1 MDRKSSRVSE
11 KAKTGLK
18 PRSAEAAACQVVS
31 LGAPGSDLSVL
42 FRVGSLV
49 MLIIDP
55 ADGRIVDANAEALR
69 FYGYSRDQLLGL
81 TIGAINGKPEDRL
94 WADMRQAGSEGGRF
108 VCQHRLADGSW
119 RDVEVVSA
127 PLHGEGRPLLYSVV
141 LDITKNISTER
152 ELEESDNLYRTLFES
167 AGDGIFIRSLD
178 GRFLDCNRLAY
189 ERLGYTR
196 DELLE
201 LTPRDLDTPRNIELF
216 PERQRQLVEK
226 GHLMM
231 ETEHR
236 RKDGSIMAVELS
248 STVVRYR
255 GQPAILTIARDITR
269 HKVNLDSLKQQADF
283 FQRLIDT
290 IPSPIFYKDN
300 QGYYLGCNRAFEE
313 FIGIKRESIIGRTVF
328 QNYPKDHADHYHAY
342 DRALMENPGGQTYE
356 SVVRDAEGQ
365 DHKVVFHKAT
375 YCDSEGR
382 VAGLVGVFTDMTERI
397 RFEEVLRRSEEKYR
411 QLVENISETLFTL
424 DTQGHIVYVS
434 PAIKL
439 ILGFEPES
447 LLGRLYDGLIW
458 PDDMPR
464 AVAFF
469 QGLISGQP
477 ETDEIRLLTRE
488 GKSRWVRAA
497 CRPYYD
503 ESRVLQGVQGVLTDI
518 DERKR
523 AEEAL
528 RESEVFIRSTVDSLS
543 AHIAIVEASGHIV
556 YVNRAWNEFAEANG
570 GGTIEYVGMNYFE
583 VCERA
588 HGSAVKE
595 ARLAAGGIR
604 DVLAGKRDR
613 FELEYACNTPDRE
626 RWFNLRVTRF
636 TGGIPARAV
645 VAHEDITER
654 VLSQQAL
661 RRSEETYRDLVENIS
676 DVIFSMDVDQKL
688 IYISPAIERITGYK
702 PEELLENWIDKLI
715 FMEDRPVLAQ
725 RIEQLLQNKEVEPYE
740 YRIRTRSGGI
750 RWIRAVSSRVEQ
762 DGRVIGLRGRLSD
775 ITERKRAE
783 EAIQTLVE
791 SSVGTIGQEF
801 FDRIVGTLCRWL
813 GADVGVIGELSG
825 PTRLHPLSMMVDGGY
840 VQVEDYDLVGTPCEK
855 VYAGGFKYYREKVA
869 DMFPDNPDL
878 RRLGAESYIGI
889 PLVAKDG
896 RPIGIINA
904 VFRRRTDLP
913 RRVQD
918 VLSIIAA
925 RASAELEHKR
935 LKEMLSFESR
945 LNSAFAELSSR
956 LIQNSSLESISATV
970 LEYVQN
976 LTGSQAG
983 LAGFIDSR
991 SGSLIIPVATRDILP
1006 QQEDTTQ
1013 PLVFSEPKGLW
1024 GKCLIERRPVIANST
1039 ESFASQLDIP
1049 DYHIQVKR
1057 FIAAPALIDG
1067 EAVGV
1072 IAAANAEMD
1081 YTQEHRVI
1089 LERVATLY
1097 ALAIKRR
1104 RAEEQVRKLS
1114 VAVEQSPTSI
1124 VITDSTGA
1132 IEYVNP
1138 KFSQITGYS
1147 FEEVLG
1153 RNPRILK
1160 TDGTPA
1166 ETHRVLWET
1175 ITSGREWKGE
1185 FLNRKKNGELFWE
1198 MASIAPVKNEKG
1210 EITHFIGVK
1219 KDITDLKQ
1227 AEEKLQK
1234 ANDELEERV
1243 QERTRELIQANVE
1256 LKKEVNERQR
1266 AEVALKLERSKL
1278 EMMLSQ
1284 KSLLAEIASRLNSAE
1299 SFVEV
1304 TGFLL
1309 DDIRQTTHLD
1319 SVCLFRFDE
1328 GQTAV
1333 SLVSSGVSPDGIE
1346 GAVCPGTLN
1355 LSKETT
1361 PGLLA
1366 SVLKNEVYFIHNVT
1380 EALGQERQYF
1390 EERGIHALLACPL
1403 ALAGQV
1409 KGLFVF
1415 VHRKLHFWVP
1425 EEVNLFTTIADMVV
1439 GAWERNLQVSELLEA
1454 EKKRTEAT
1462 RLAEQSSRLASIGVM
1477 AGGITH
1483 EINQP
1488 LNAIKLT
1495 ADSVVLWIQRNPV
1508 EIPGKMV
1515 EKFRK
1520 VSEHVN
1526 RIDDIIK
1533 HMRQFWVSPT
1543 LAVPEVFDLNDT
1555 VRSALDLIENQ
1566 IVSHGIRLET
1576 VFCREPLKVQGN
1588 RIHLEQIV
1596 INLVVN
1602 AMQALDELFKNDKFI
1617 LVKTVRVGDKVR
1629 IEVRDN
1635 GPGFMAEMADR
1646 LFDPFYSTKKPGQ
1659 GTGLGLAIVKRFVD
1673 EMSGRVQAAPVPE
1686 GGAVFSVTL
1695 PLIAER
1701 NSRTDEDTAR

>member
-1 MDRKSSRVSE
+1 M
-11 KAKTGLK
+11 
-18 PRSAEAAACQVVS
+18 S
-31 LGAPGSDLSVL
+31 LDAPGSDLSVL
-42 FRVGSLV
+42 FQVGSLV

-55 ADGRIVDANAEALR
+55 ADGRIVDANEEALR
-69 FYGYSRDQLLGL
+69 FYGYSRERMLEL
-81 TIGAINGKPEDRL
+81 TIGAINGKPEERL
-94 WADMRQAGSEGGRF
+94 WEDMRKAGSEGGRF
-108 VCQHRLADGSW
+108 ICRHRLADGSL

-127 PLHGEGRPLLYSVV
+127 PLHGEGRPLLYSVI
-141 LDITKNISTER
+141 LDITASKRAER
-152 ELEESDNLYRTLFES
+152 ELEESDNLYRTLFEN
-167 AGDGIFIRSLD
+167 AGDAILIHDLG
-178 GRFLDCNRLAY
+178 GRFLECNHLAH

-196 DELLE
+196 EELLG
-201 LTPRDLDTPRNIELF
+201 LSPLDLDTARNAALF
-216 PERQRQLVEK
+216 PERQKELVAK
-226 GHLMM
+226 GRLLV

-248 STVVRYR
+248 SVIIRFHE
-255 GQPAILTIARDITR
+255 QPAVLTIARDITR
-269 HKVNLDSLKQQADF
+269 HRESINNLEQQADF
-283 FQRLIDT
+283 SQRLIDT
-290 IPSPIFYKDN
+290 IPSPVFYKDIHGCY
-300 QGYYLGCNRAFEE
+300 QGCNRAFEE
-313 FIGIKRESIIGRTVF
+313 FVGIKRDQLIGRTVF
-328 QNYPKDHADHYHAY
+328 QTFFDEHARHHHSFDQM
-342 DRALMENPGGQTYE
+342 LLKNPGTQTYE
-356 SVVRDAEGQ
+356 SVVRAADGQ
-365 DHKVVFHKAT
+365 EHQVVFHKAT
-375 YCDSEGR
+375 YYDSEGR
-382 VAGLVGVFTDMTERI
+382 VAGMVGVFTDMTERI

-424 DTQGHIVYVS
+424 DAQGLIEYVS

-447 LLGRLYDGLIW
+447 LLGRMYEDVIW
-458 PDDMPR
+458 PDDRQR
-464 AVAFF
+464 AEAFV
-469 QGLISGQP
+469 QVLLSGK
-477 ETDEIRLLTRE
+477 EDITEIRLLTRE
-488 GKSRWVRAA
+488 GRSHWVRAA
-497 CRPYYD
+497 CRPFYD
-503 ESRVLQGVQGVLTDI
+503 ENKVPQGIQGVLTDI

-543 AHIAIVEASGHIV
+543 AHIAIVEASGRIM
-556 YVNRAWNEFAEANG
+556 YVNRAWKEFATANG
-570 GGTIEYVGMNYFE
+570 GDRGEHVGMNYLE
-583 VCERA
+583 ICDRVHGGSER
-588 HGSAVKE
+588 E

-604 DVLAGKRDR
+604 DVLAGKKDK
-613 FELEYACNTPDRE
+613 FELEYSCHSPERE

-676 DVIFSMDVDQKL
+676 DVIYSMDTDRK
-688 IYISPAIERITGYK
+688 ISYISPAIERITGYT
-702 PEELLENWIDKLI
+702 PEELVGGGIDRFVFPEDMPQLE
-715 FMEDRPVLAQ
+715 Q
-725 RIEQLLQNKEVEPYE
+725 RIELLLRDDAEPAE
-740 YRIRTRSGGI
+740 YRIRTRAGGT
-750 RWIRAVSSRVEQ
+750 RWIRAVSTRVVQ
-762 DGRVIGLRGRLSD
+762 NGQVVGLRGRLTD

-813 GADVGVIGELSG
+813 GADVGVIGELVG
-825 PTRLHPLSMMVDGGY
+825 PSRLHPLSMMVDGGY
-840 VQVEDYDLVGTPCEK
+840 VQVDDYDLAGTPCEK
-855 VYAGGFKYYREKVA
+855 VYAGGFKYYREKITEL
-869 DMFPDNPDL
+869 FPRNEEL
-878 RRLGAESYIGI
+878 RRLGAEGYIGI
-889 PLVAKDG
+889 PLTAKDG

-904 VFRRRTDLP
+904 VFRRVTNLP
-913 RRVQD
+913 RRAQD

-925 RASAELEHKR
+925 RASAELEHKK
-935 LKEMLSFESR
+935 LKELLSVESR
-945 LNSAFAELSSR
+945 LNSSFAELSSR

-970 LEYVQN
+970 LDYVRG
-976 LTGSQAG
+976 LTGSPAG
-983 LAGFIDSR
+983 FAGFIDAR
-991 SGSLIIPVATRDILP
+991 SGSLNIPAATNDIVKLEPGLSKSIEIKEFTGPWGPCLRD
-1006 QQEDTTQ
+1006 
-1013 PLVFSEPKGLW
+1013 
-1024 GKCLIERRPVIANST
+1024 CNPVIANSA
-1039 ESFASQLDIP
+1039 ESFAGYGTVPEDHIDIG
-1049 DYHIQVKR
+1049 R
-1057 FIAAPALIDG
+1057 FIAVPALIDG
-1067 EAVGV
+1067 EPVGV
-1072 IAAANAEMD
+1072 IAAANAKED

-1138 KFSQITGYS
+1138 KFSQLTGYS
-1147 FEEVLG
+1147 FDEALG
-1153 RNPRILK
+1153 QNPRILK
-1160 TDGTPA
+1160 TSGTPA

-1175 ITSGREWKGE
+1175 IMAGREWKGE

-1198 MASIAPVKNEKG
+1198 MASIAPVKNENG

-1234 ANDELEERV
+1234 AHDELEERV

-1299 SFVEV
+1299 SFSEV

-1309 DDIRQTTHLD
+1309 DDIRQTMHLD
-1319 SVCLFRFDE
+1319 SACLFRFGE
-1328 GQTAV
+1328 NQSAV
-1333 SLVSSGVSPDGIE
+1333 SLLSA
-1346 GAVCPGTLN
+1346 GAGPTGNETVVCPGTLALN
-1355 LSKETT
+1355 EDNT
-1361 PGLLA
+1361 PGLLVT
-1366 SVLKNEVYFIHNVT
+1366 VLKNEVYFIHNVT
-1380 EALGQERQYF
+1380 EAVGKEREYF
-1390 EERGIHALLACPL
+1390 EKRGIQALLACPL

-1409 KGLFVF
+1409 KGLLLF
-1415 VHRKLHFWVP
+1415 VHHKLHFWVP
-1425 EEVNLFTTIADMVV
+1425 EEINLFTTIADMVV
-1439 GAWERNLQVSELLEA
+1439 GAWERNLQVHELIEA
-1454 EKKRTEAT
+1454 ERKRTEAT

-1515 EKFRK
+1515 EKFKK
-1520 VSEHVN
+1520 VSEHVS
-1526 RIDDIIK
+1526 RIDEIIK
-1533 HMRQFWVSPT
+1533 HMRQFWVAPTQSP
-1543 LAVPEVFDLNDT
+1543 PGVFDLHDT
-1555 VRSALDLIENQ
+1555 VCSALDLIENQ
-1566 IVSHGIRLET
+1566 IGSHGIHLET
-1576 VFCREPLKVQGN
+1576 VYCREPLKVQGA
-1588 RIHLEQIV
+1588 RINLEQIV

-1602 AMQALDELFKNDKFI
+1602 AMQALDETSRNDKFI

-1635 GPGFMAEMADR
+1635 GPGFPAEMADR

-1673 EMSGRVQAAPVPE
+1673 EMRGRVEAAPVPE
-1686 GGAVFSVTL
+1686 GGAVFSVML
-1695 PLIAER
+1695 PLLTER
-1701 NSRTDEDTAR
+1701 NLRTDANSSR